1 MDEIYENKLIHY
13 RRIENI
19 VKNFEENEAKTNE
32 NIEAIRRKSKSDNA
46 SIGPANDLLRYFY
59 TLEQQ
64 YQSDDSETRNKA
76 AESVVE
82 LINQFHQSDDV
93 VEEEEED
100 EEEDEDDEETN
111 DDDQQSDQSNEL
123 QQPKLTPPQNLP
135 PPTIIPSLSTAVSP
149 SLSIQPVSSSF
160 SIQPASSSLS
170 MQPASPVKTQ
180 VPSLPHPH
188 SHPTPSIDD
197 IGDIRPDT
205 LIEYKKLSFE
215 AHQYEKLY
223 STIDLPRKKQ
233 LASCIKN
240 IMNKLRKETFHTLT
254 NELFEFLNGQG
265 KEVSNK
271 IIRISNDTER
281 LLCLSIL
288 ATLILAQL
296 LGGDLT
302 DIKTEIFLPLIG
314 ILSQNQRHKEFRIIF
329 LDRLHKKCPYTV
341 PLYPKRQSTMND
353 KQYLEAIG
361 YIEKQDGDQRRL
373 ETETEFLNRMNG
385 LIRLFC
391 KLLVSRG
398 PPFDKDLAFA
408 WKWFSDVL
416 NLPPK
421 SNITSV
427 LIRVFLE
434 EAGKMMM
441 NVYQT
446 QFPKIINAIQLQYLP
461 RLEKQTSDDQMARLR
476 LTLDNFH
483 K

>member
-19 VKNFEENEAKTNE
+19 VKNFEENEAKINE
-32 NIEAIRRKSKSDNA
+32 SIEAIRRKSKSDNA
-46 SIGPANDLLRYFY
+46 SIGPANDILRYFY

-64 YQSDDSETRNKA
+64 YQSDDK
-76 AESVVE
+76 
-82 LINQFHQSDDV
+82 
-93 VEEEEED
+93 
-100 EEEDEDDEETN
+100 
-111 DDDQQSDQSNEL
+111 
-123 QQPKLTPPQNLP
+123 
-135 PPTIIPSLSTAVSP
+135 
-149 SLSIQPVSSSF
+149 
-160 SIQPASSSLS
+160 
-170 MQPASPVKTQ
+170 
-180 VPSLPHPH
+180 
-188 SHPTPSIDD
+188 
-197 IGDIRPDT
+197 
-205 LIEYKKLSFE
+205 
-215 AHQYEKLY
+215 
-223 STIDLPRKKQ
+223 
-233 LASCIKN
+233 
-240 IMNKLRKETFHTLT
+240 
-254 NELFEFLNGQG
+254 
-265 KEVSNK
+265 
-271 IIRISNDTER
+271 R

-314 ILSQNQRHKEFRIIF
+314 ILSQNQQHKEFRIIF